1 MTKSVQAT
9 EKVKAEVQVVA
20 DRAKA
25 LVDMIAIDRGIAMQK
40 LAVAQPALDAAEAA
54 LQVP

>member
-1 MTKSVQAT
+1 VTKSVQAT